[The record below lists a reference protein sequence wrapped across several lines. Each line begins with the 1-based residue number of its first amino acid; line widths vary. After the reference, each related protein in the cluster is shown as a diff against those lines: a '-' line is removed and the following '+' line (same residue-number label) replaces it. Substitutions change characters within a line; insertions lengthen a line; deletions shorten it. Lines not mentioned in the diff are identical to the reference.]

1 MSDCRSLA
9 QFDMRG
15 IPLMVA
21 GAARIRVT
29 FTIDADGLL
38 TVAAQEMLTGT
49 KQEVVVTAAST
60 LEFEEIERMLRESNE
75 HARSDILE
83 RLLIEARVA
92 ADRAIAEVRS
102 AIMAEA
108 MLLKPGEQAMIDA
121 QINTLTAAIG
131 GLDRGRID
139 HEVHALNALVGPF
152 AERRMN
158 AAISGALTG
167 KKVNDVR

>member
-1 MSDCRSLA
+1 
-9 QFDMRG
+9 
-15 IPLMVA
+15 
-21 GAARIRVT
+21 
-29 FTIDADGLL
+29 
-38 TVAAQEMLTGT
+38 
-49 KQEVVVTAAST
+49 
-60 LEFEEIERMLRESNE
+60 
-75 HARSDILE
+75 
-83 RLLIEARVA
+83 
-92 ADRAIAEVRS
+92 
-102 AIMAEA
+102 MAEA